1 MSKTRSQWRNSAT
14 LFAPSCNSS
23 QVIAPLLSSSIFSN
37 IFPRTFFSWTSSQS
51 ISFAL
56 LIMSL
61 DLISAKVSTITATIR
76 FSTPKT
82 SVSKAPVK
90 IMLVHGCNS
99 MTGIA
104 TLPQLSPAMMVWN
117 SVMFAWKTLEND
129 LEQRLQSPQPSWS
142 SISCTLGLMSSTAR
156 TAQTVMTRTKR
167 RKDQKSVLKQ
177 LPIIWISFLSS
188 LSMEKRQMIR
198 RSRKMRHKRITRTVV
213 KKSNFTPHHPRV

>member
-76 FSTPKT
+76 FKTPKT
-82 SVSKAPVK
+82 SVSKEPANMK
-90 IMLVHGCNS
+90 AVHGAYS
-99 MTGIA
+99 MTGMA
-104 TLPQLSPAMMVWN
+104 MNPQLSPAMIVWKK
-117 SVMFAWKTLEND
+117 VMFAWNTEEND
-129 LEQRLQSPQPSWS
+129 LLQRSQPSHLPAS
-142 SISCTLGLMSSTAR
+142 AIACTLGSIISTAM
-156 TAQTVMTRTKR
+156 TDQTVITRIRR